1 MSWDDILKISTED
14 AIQDA
19 ERYMPE
25 EVFKNEGIT
34 RTLLNMYERKFKE
47 LWALADANPDNELSS
62 EINRITNRREEQVRS
77 NR

>member
-25 EVFKNEGIT
+25 EVSKDVSSAML
-34 RTLLNMYERKFKE
+34 RMYERMLKE
-47 LWALADANPDNELSS
+47 LWALADENADNELSS
-62 EINRITNRREEQVRS
+62 EINRITNRKGQQVS
-77 NR
+77 ANR

>member
-25 EVFKNEGIT
+25 EVSKDVSSAML
-34 RTLLNMYERKFKE
+34 RMYERMLKE
-47 LWALADANPDNELSS
+47 LWVLADENADNELSS
-62 EINRITNRREEQVRS
+62 EINRITNRKEQQVS
-77 NR
+77 ANR